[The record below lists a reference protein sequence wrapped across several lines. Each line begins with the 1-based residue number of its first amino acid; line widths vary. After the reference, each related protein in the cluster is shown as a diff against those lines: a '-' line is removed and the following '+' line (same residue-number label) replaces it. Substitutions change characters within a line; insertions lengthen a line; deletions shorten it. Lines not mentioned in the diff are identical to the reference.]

1 MVNQILAEEIRLELR
16 KLQQEKEEY
25 EDCCRTFSK
34 EVKEEENEFYERLYL
49 LNQQRDEC
57 YDTKD
62 QQLQDMIEA
71 SLESLDDLHGACSE
85 LLDTVTTEAKDY
97 YYQCDL
103 KEEDL
108 RRQLQRLEVY

>member
-1 MVNQILAEEIRLELR
+1 MVNQALAEEIRLELR
-16 KLQQEKEEY
+16 KLQQEREEY
-25 EDCCRTFSK
+25 EDCCRAFSR

-57 YDTKD
+57 YEIKD
-62 QQLQDMIEA
+62 QQLQHMIES
-71 SLESLDDLHGACSE
+71 SLESLNDLHSACNE
-85 LLDTVTTEAKDY
+85 LLDTVETEAKDY

-108 RRQLQRLEVY
+108 RRQLQLLEAS